1 MCIRDSWYD
10 VNQVRLDPG
19 EVKQAREEE
28 LGYIV
33 DMEVFRLV
41 DRGEAIQQ
49 GVKIVDAKWVDTN
62 KGDADKPNMRSRY
75 VGREFNNSKMDGL
88 FAATPPLEA
97 LRYLVHRAAT
107 TSSGFKN
114 KCIMNNDVRRA
125 FFEAEAKR

>member
-1 MCIRDSWYD
+1 M
-10 VNQVRLDPG
+10 
-19 EVKQAREEE
+19 
-28 LGYIV
+28 
-33 DMEVFRLV
+33 DMEVFKLV
-41 DRGEAIQQ
+41 DKSEAIKQ

-107 TSSGFKN
+107 TSSGYKS
-114 KCIMNNDVRRA
+114 KCIMINDVEHSSRLRL
-125 FFEAEAKR
+125 RG